1 MQAQSILHAQA
12 ALGEG
17 ALWDPEAERLYWVDI
32 EGRALHCF
40 DPASG
45 QDRSWP
51 TGARVGTVVPLPG
64 GRHVL
69 VALQT
74 GIHRL
79 DTASGEL
86 TLLANPLHEPSLRFN
101 DGKCDPAGR
110 FWLGTYDLEEK
121 PHAGTLYRYDPDGR
135 LHVMLTGITNSNG
148 LAWSLDRTSM
158 YYIDTPT
165 LTVQAF
171 DYDNATGA
179 IASPRVI
186 VRIPTGDGFPD
197 GMTIDAEGMLWVAL
211 WGAGAV
217 RRFDPGTGQLLQ
229 AVAVPAPFTSSC
241 AFGGPDLRTLYI
253 TTARKGLSAQQQAE
267 FPLSGNLFALEV
279 GVRGVPACFFG
290 GPSGAGQP
298 PLPPISAN
306 D

>member
-45 QDRSWP
+45 QNRHWP

-79 DTASGEL
+79 DTATGRL
-86 TLLANPLHEPSLRFN
+86 TPLANPLAAAPSLRFN

-110 FWLGTYDLEEK
+110 FWVGTFDLEQK
-121 PHAGTLYRYDPDGR
+121 PHAGTLYRYDADGR
-135 LHVMLTGITNSNG
+135 LHVVLRGITNSNG
-148 LAWSLDRTSM
+148 IAWALDQQTM

-165 LTVQAF
+165 RTVQAF

-179 IASPRVI
+179 IANPRVV
-186 VRIPTGDGFPD
+186 VRFAEDAGWPD
-197 GMTIDAEGMLWVAL
+197 GMTLDAAGHLWVAL
-211 WGAGAV
+211 WGGGAV
-217 RRFDPGTGQLLQ
+217 RCYDPGTGALLRT
-229 AVAVPAPFTSSC
+229 VAVPAPFTSSC
-241 AFGGPDLRTLYI
+241 AFGGPGLRTLYI
-253 TTARKGLSAQQQAE
+253 TSARGGLSEEQARA
-267 FPLSGNLFALEV
+267 FPLSGDVFAAEP
-279 GVRGVPACFFG
+279 GVSGVPAEFYRG
-290 GPSGAGQP
+290 VS
-298 PLPPISAN
+298 
-306 D
+306 